1 MHKSFIIDYI
11 FLAEVAELVDALA
24 SEASGGNP
32 VEVQVLSSAH
42 CKMRGPD
49 LHQANKS
56 SRIILSFLSGPV
68 DIRTIFLDKIDSI
81 A

>member
-1 MHKSFIIDYI
+1 MHKSFIINYI

-42 CKMRGPD
+42 CKMRWPD
-49 LHQANKS
+49 LHQVNKS

>member
-1 MHKSFIIDYI
+1 MHKSFIINYI

-42 CKMRGPD
+42 CKMRWRD

>member
-1 MHKSFIIDYI
+1 
-11 FLAEVAELVDALA
+11 
-24 SEASGGNP
+24 
-32 VEVQVLSSAH
+32 
-42 CKMRGPD
+42 MRGRD

>member
-1 MHKSFIIDYI
+1 MHKSFIINYI

-42 CKMRGPD
+42 RKMRGPD
-49 LHQANKS
+49 LHQVNKS

>member
-1 MHKSFIIDYI
+1 
-11 FLAEVAELVDALA
+11 
-24 SEASGGNP
+24 
-32 VEVQVLSSAH
+32 
-42 CKMRGPD
+42 MRWPD
-49 LHQANKS
+49 LHQVNKS